1 MTAPVHLVSAPRVPL
16 DGALWASKGASKDGK
31 LSMKVA
37 VGAAL
42 LVELLLIAGLSHVN
56 FTPDAPPPPKELRVR
71 MAPPPPPPPP
81 PPEVKKLEPPPAPTP
96 QKPVAKKVEPKPLP
110 TPKPPPAKPSAA
122 PKEAQI
128 PAAANPSANA
138 PAVATTPSN
147 SPPSPPVAATG
158 AAPVAPPALPG
169 VVDGRGHCQSVQP
182 QIPRKALQDGI
193 SADVI
198 AHLTINPDGSVGAV
212 KIVRTT
218 PPTSV
223 FNEAVT
229 TAAKAYK
236 CEKNAEP
243 YVGEVTFSFKT
254 APSSDDE

>member
-1 MTAPVHLVSAPRVPL
+1 MNAPVHLVSTPRVPL
-16 DGALWASKGASKDGK
+16 NGALWASKGAARDHHVPMK
-31 LSMKVA
+31 LA
-37 VGAAL
+37 IGAAL
-42 LVELLLIAGLSHVN
+42 VVELLLIVGLAHVN

-96 QKPVAKKVEPKPLP
+96 QKPIPKKVEPKPLP
-110 TPKPPPAKPSAA
+110 TPKPPPAKPAA
-122 PKEAQI
+122 TPKEAAI

-147 SPPSPPVAATG
+147 SPPGPPVAAQG
-158 AAPVAPPALPG
+158 VAPVAPPALHG
-169 VVDGRGHCQSVQP
+169 TVDGRGHCQSVQP
-182 QIPRKALQDGI
+182 VIPRRALEQGI
-193 SADVI
+193 SAEVV
-198 AHLTINPDGSVGAV
+198 ANLSINPDGSVGAV

-223 FNEAVT
+223 FNDAVV
-229 TAAKAYK
+229 AAGKSYK

-254 APSSDDE
+254 TASSDDD

>member
-1 MTAPVHLVSAPRVPL
+1 MNAPVHLVSTPRVPL
-16 DGALWASKGASKDGK
+16 DGALWASRGAAKDGK
-31 LSMKVA
+31 VSMKVA

-96 QKPVAKKVEPKPLP
+96 QKPVPKKVEPKPLP
-110 TPKPPPAKPSAA
+110 TPRPPPAKPSAA

-138 PAVATTPSN
+138 PAVATTPSS

-158 AAPVAPPALPG
+158 AAPVAPPALHG

-193 SADVI
+193 SADVV

-223 FNEAVT
+223 FNDAVT

-236 CEKNAEP
+236 CEKNAEA

-254 APSSDDE
+254 APGSDDE